1 MRYIFTNLEI
11 ARLQVLR
18 VGILILIFLGNTGRN
33 HHSGDLPNIT
43 TDKNGVAEFTY
54 ETKAFTLIP
63 SPYSI
68 LGRSVIIHMQHDD
81 YMSQPAGNA
90 GDRIACGIIGVVK

>member
-1 MRYIFTNLEI
+1 M
-11 ARLQVLR
+11 
-18 VGILILIFLGNTGRN
+18 
-33 HHSGDLPNIT
+33 
-43 TDKNGVAEFTY
+43 
-54 ETKAFTLIP
+54 P